1 MKTVVQLKNVP
12 SFLQSINI
20 IQSEPESLI
29 VDLNLKGNLVIVVG
43 GGQEGLKKINSLLTQ
58 DCKILLVSD
67 QTNKQIDSYVKQ
79 KKIIFKKMKLEN
91 ADFLSKYKPILVMA
105 TTDDKKLN
113 RKIVDKAKRM
123 RCYAYA
129 ADDPAVSDFSHPSV
143 INIEDTVQIAVST
156 GGRSPAMARKI
167 RMQAEKVFR
176 KIIKKEDLDH
186 IRLQE
191 VARSLAKSKL
201 ATPIER
207 KKFLYHV
214 INDNKVKQ
222 LIKDDNFKK
231 AQKRV
236 MEMLRSH
243 K

>member
-1 MKTVVQLKNVP
+1 MKNFTQLKNVP
-12 SFLQSINI
+12 SFLQSINT
-20 IQSEPESLI
+20 IQKVPELLI

-58 DCKILLVSD
+58 DCKILLISD
-67 QTNKQIDSYVKQ
+67 ETNKQIDNYVKQ
-79 KKIIFKKMKLEN
+79 KKIVFKKMKLEN
-91 ADFLSKYKPILVMA
+91 ANFLTKYKPILVMA
-105 TTDDKKLN
+105 TTDDKALN
-113 RKIVDKAKRM
+113 REIVEKAKKM

-167 RMQAEKVFR
+167 RMQAEQVFK
-176 KIIKKEDLDH
+176 KIITKEDIH
-186 IRLQE
+186 QIKLQE
-191 VARSLAKSKL
+191 FARSSAKTKL
-201 ATPIER
+201 ATPLER
-207 KKFLYHV
+207 KKFLYGV
-214 INDNKVKQ
+214 INDNQVKQ
-222 LIKDDNFKK
+222 LIKEGNFKK

-236 MEMLRSH
+236 MEMLES

>member
-1 MKTVVQLKNVP
+1 MKNSTQLKNVP

-20 IQSEPESLI
+20 IQKVPRVLI

-58 DCKILLVSD
+58 DCKILLISD
-67 QTNKQIDSYVKQ
+67 RTNSQIDNYVKQ
-79 KKIIFKKMKLEN
+79 KKILFKKIKLEN
-91 ADFLSKYKPILVMA
+91 ADFLTKYKPILVMA

-113 RKIVDKAKRM
+113 RKIVERAKKM

-143 INIEDTVQIAVST
+143 INIEDTVQVAVST

-167 RMQAEKVFR
+167 RMQAEKIFK
-176 KIIKKEDLDH
+176 KIIKKED
-186 IRLQE
+186 IYQIKLQE
-191 VARSLAKSKL
+191 FARSSAKAKI
-201 ATPIER
+201 ATPLER
-207 KKFLYHV
+207 KKFLYGV
-214 INDNKVKQ
+214 INDNQIKQ
-222 LIKDDNFKK
+222 LIKEGNFKK

-236 MEMLRSH
+236 MEMLES